1 MFRLV
6 LFDIDGT
13 LIRTHGAGVRAFAAT
28 FDEVFN
34 LPQATETLSF
44 AGRTDR
50 GLVEEVFE
58 QNQIERTK
66 QNVDRFF
73 KAYLS
78 RLTDFLPSDQHEPLP
93 GTRELIAH
101 LRGRPDTPVIGLLT
115 GNHPRGAELKL
126 EHYGIWQ
133 EFEMGIFGGEHTDR
147 NDIARNALTWAQ
159 TRWPELNPA
168 EVLIIGD
175 TERDIECARAIGAK
189 VLAVATGNRS
199 IADLQSH
206 APDWTA
212 PDLHPESLTD
222 CL

>member
-1 MFRLV
+1 M
-6 LFDIDGT
+6 
-13 LIRTHGAGVRAFAAT
+13 
-28 FDEVFN
+28 
-34 LPQATETLSF
+34 
-44 AGRTDR
+44 
-50 GLVEEVFE
+50 
-58 QNQIERTK
+58 
-66 QNVDRFF
+66 
-73 KAYLS
+73 
-78 RLTDFLPSDQHEPLP
+78 
-93 GTRELIAH
+93 
-101 LRGRPDTPVIGLLT
+101 
-115 GNHPRGAELKL
+115 KL

-175 TERDIECARAIGAK
+175 TERDIECARAIGAR

-212 PDLHPESLTD
+212 TDLHPESLTD